1 MSTTEMES
9 VEDAQTPVKMWAQ
22 EIESAKE
29 FMKPFQKEAKKINRR
44 YLDKREATENTEY
57 RVNLFWSTIKVIM
70 SMLYARP
77 PKVAV
82 GREFTDYNDD
92 VARVAAEILER
103 LLNNDVQADGATS
116 RSSIR
121 LALQDWATLGLGQVW
136 SRYDVK
142 TQTQYI
148 DPVID
153 PMTGM
158 ELSPATEYER
168 IVGEDV
174 ITDYVFWDDFL
185 YSPCRVW
192 ADVRWVARRVYMT
205 KAELVSRFGEEV
217 GNRVPMAKSRPKAE
231 QSPNGAQMPP
241 PKDPWSRAK
250 VWEIWDKASRSVV
263 FYAEGCDFLLDQVQ
277 DPLQLTDFFP
287 CPEPLLENTTTAEFI
302 PRSDYVMAQDQFDQ
316 LDEINTRISWL
327 TRGMKLVGV
336 YDKSADGVQRM
347 LNQATENQLIP
358 IDNWALFAESGG
370 LKGKIEWMPIQ
381 DVAAVLE
388 RLVMLRDQ
396 VKGQIY
402 EVLGISDIMRGSTK
416 ASETASA
423 QQLKAQFGSTRISE
437 KQQAVAM
444 FVQRTLS
451 IKAEIIEKH
460 FQPQIIAERSNIMM
474 TPDAQLAQ
482 PAIQLLK
489 SPQALAYKVKVQAET
504 MAYQDQQQM
513 IKQRTEALTAMGQF
527 LQQAHQAAQ
536 ALPQTGPM
544 FLEMV
549 KWYMASFHG
558 FQSIEGVLDKAIMQ
572 ANQAL
577 AQPKQPDPKEA
588 AEVQRDYAEI
598 EEKKAGA
605 LERRAGAAKDLA
617 ETALKAR
624 EAGMPFPPIPPEP
637 LLPPMGAGGPP
648 MMPGGPPVS
657 PGQGGMSPSPSPSP
671 QPPAQPSPV
680 APPPVNPNQPPQA
693 QMPRPVQL
701 PPGTPGGQP

>member
-1 MSTTEMES
+1 MSTTEMEQPA
-9 VEDAQTPVKMWAQ
+9 EAQTPVKMWAQ

-44 YLDKREATENTEY
+44 YLDKRDAMENSEY
-57 RVNLFWSTIKVIM
+57 RVNLFWSTIKVVM

-82 GREFTDYNDD
+82 SREFADYSDD

-136 SRYDVK
+136 SRYEV
-142 TQTQYI
+142 QTQPQVVP
-148 DPVID
+148 PVID

-158 ELSPATEYER
+158 EMQPAEEYEQ
-168 IVGEDV
+168 IVDENAP
-174 ITDYVFWDDFL
+174 IDYVFWDDFL
-185 YSPCRVW
+185 YSPCRIW

-205 KAELVSRFGEEV
+205 RDELVARFGEEV
-217 GNRVPMAKSRPKAE
+217 GQRVPMAKTKPKNE
-231 QSPNGAQMPP
+231 QSPTGTQVPP
-241 PKDPWSRAK
+241 PRDPWSRAK
-250 VWEIWDKASRSVV
+250 VWEIWDKSSRSVV
-263 FYAEGCDFLLDQVQ
+263 FYAEGCDFLLDEVE
-277 DPLQLTDFFP
+277 DPLGLEEFFP
-287 CPEPLLENTTTAEFI
+287 CPEPLAENTTTTEFL

-327 TRGMKLVGV
+327 TKGMKLVGV
-336 YDKSADGVQRM
+336 YDKSAEGVQRM

-358 IDNWALFAESGG
+358 VDNWALFSESGG
-370 LKGKIEWMPIQ
+370 LKGKVEWMPIQ

-402 EVLGISDIMRGSTK
+402 EVLGISDIMRGSSK

-437 KQQAVAM
+437 KQQSVAM
-444 FVQRTLS
+444 FVQRVLS

-460 FQPQIIAERSNIMM
+460 FQPQIIAQRSNIML

-482 PAIQLLK
+482 PAIEMLK
-489 SPQALAYKVKVQAET
+489 SPAAVAYKVKVQAET

-513 IKQRTEALTAMGQF
+513 IGQRTEALTAMGQF
-527 LQQAHQAAQ
+527 MQQAHQAAQ
-536 ALPQTGPM
+536 VLPQSGPL
-544 FLEMV
+544 FLEML
-549 KWYMASFHG
+549 KWYMTSFHG
-558 FQSIEGVLDKAIMQ
+558 FHSIEGVLDKAIEQ
-572 ANQAL
+572 ANKAL
-577 AQPKQPDPKEA
+577 MAPKQPDPKEM

-624 EAGMPFPPIPPEP
+624 EAGMGMPPVPPEMF
-637 LLPPMGAGGPP
+637 LPPGG
-648 MMPGGPPVS
+648 GQPVS
-657 PGQGGMSPSPSPSP
+657 PGAMGAPIPSAPEPSPSPAAS
-671 QPPAQPSPV
+671 
-680 APPPVNPNQPPQA
+680 PVNPPPPQRPPMPGQTPTA
-693 QMPRPVQL
+693 NMPPPPQMP
-701 PPGTPGGQP
+701 PGGQP